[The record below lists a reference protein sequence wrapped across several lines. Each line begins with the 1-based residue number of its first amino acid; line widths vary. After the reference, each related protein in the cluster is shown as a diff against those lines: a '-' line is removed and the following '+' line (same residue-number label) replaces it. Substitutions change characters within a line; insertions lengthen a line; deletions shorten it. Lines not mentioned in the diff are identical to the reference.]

1 MKELTRQQVWNMSI
15 EEIKQINNQWRSA
28 IMQHDLERPRYMDIN
43 KYIIKTYDELAY
55 QFLWE
60 TFSPGR
66 RQHER
71 SGFTTTV
78 ETTFKD
84 LFNEKD

>member
-1 MKELTRQQVWNMSI
+1 MQELSRQQVWSMPL
-15 EEIKQINNQWRSA
+15 EEIQVINNQWRH
-28 IMQHDLERPRYMDIN
+28 IIQEHDLQRPRYMDIN
-43 KYIIKTYDELAY
+43 KYIIKTYDEIAY

-66 RQHER
+66 REQER
-71 SGFTTTV
+71 TGFNTNL

-84 LFNEKD
+84 LFNEED